1 MNWATV
7 VLTAPRPEPTL
18 ERTLTSLR
26 RAGWP
31 DCLVSEDP
39 GSGGQ
44 FPAWIEA
51 LKGIVRRRPDADAYL
66 VIEDDVVFCREL
78 REYIERTLWPD
89 EPNKVALCSPYSPA
103 VYRVERRGWNRQQ
116 RGFHLVGA
124 LTWILPP
131 NAARDVLRD
140 LSSLVGTEASLRGAD
155 YLVGDWAAK
164 TRRTVWY
171 HTPSL
176 AQHLGLR
183 NSARGDD
190 AVGPMRRADDF
201 IGEEAAP

>member
-18 ERTLTSLR
+18 ERTLESLR

-39 GSGGQ
+39 GSRGQ
-44 FPAWIEA
+44 FSAWIEA
-51 LKGIVRRRPDADAYL
+51 LGRIVRWRPDADAYL
-66 VIEDDVVFCREL
+66 VIEDDVAFCRDL
-78 REYIERTLWPD
+78 RKYAERTLWPD
-89 EPNKVALCSPYSPA
+89 RADKVALCSPYSPA
-103 VYRVERRGWNRQQ
+103 VYRAERRGWNRQD

-124 LTWILPP
+124 LAWILPP
-131 NAARDVLRD
+131 KAACDVLRD
-140 LSSLVGTEASLRGAD
+140 LSPLVGTEASRRGAD

-164 TRRTVWY
+164 TGRSVWY

-176 AQHLGLR
+176 AQHTGLR
-183 NSARGDD
+183 NSARGDE
-190 AVGPMRRADDF
+190 AVGPMRRAGDL
-201 IGEEAAP
+201 IGEEATP